1 MFNTI
6 EKNTSAEIV
15 EKKSKFIGQLFSV
28 ETVEEAEAI
37 IKEVNQ
43 KYFDAR
49 HHCYAFRVT
58 TPKEMISRSSDDG
71 EPSGTAGT
79 PMLNLLTA
87 QNLSNLLVVVTR
99 YFGGILLGTGVLVKA
114 YTAAT
119 REALKKAHVVQK
131 EWGHEVRL
139 LVRYSDLEKMKYYMK
154 QNKITLVD
162 LKYEENVE
170 GVVAMTKEKFD
181 RLLAQKENLN
191 FQLLEWEIVREKWIV
206 V

>member
-71 EPSGTAGT
+71 EPSGTAGA

-99 YFGGILLGTGVLVKA
+99 YFGGILLGTGGLVKA

>member
-99 YFGGILLGTGVLVKA
+99 YFGGILLGTGGLVKA

-139 LVRYSDLEKMKYYMK
+139 LVHYSDLEKMKYYMK

>member
-99 YFGGILLGTGVLVKA
+99 YFGGILLGTGGLVKA

-191 FQLLEWEIVREKWIV
+191 FQLLDWEIVREKWIV

>member
-71 EPSGTAGT
+71 EPSGTAGA

-99 YFGGILLGTGVLVKA
+99 YFGGILLGTGGLVKA

-139 LVRYSDLEKMKYYMK
+139 LVHYSDLEKMKYYMK

>member
-71 EPSGTAGT
+71 EPSGTAGA

-99 YFGGILLGTGVLVKA
+99 YFGGILLGTGGLVKA

-139 LVRYSDLEKMKYYMK
+139 LVHYSDLEKMKYYMK

-191 FQLLEWEIVREKWIV
+191 FQLLDWEIVREKWIV